1 MADSVKYRGL
11 GPAANAFGKIADQL
25 ATSRHLTPKSEQNV
39 HLQVQIENDDPMLR
53 HAVLESDE
61 DTKRKESVVVIPPQE
76 VTPEK
81 NACRQAKLQ

>member
-1 MADSVKYRGL
+1 MKLRVSGCTCQKKGSSLQGNTY
-11 GPAANAFGKIADQL
+11 
-25 ATSRHLTPKSEQNV
+25 ATLRHLTPKSEQNV

-61 DTKRKESVVVIPPQE
+61 DTKRKESAVVIPPQE